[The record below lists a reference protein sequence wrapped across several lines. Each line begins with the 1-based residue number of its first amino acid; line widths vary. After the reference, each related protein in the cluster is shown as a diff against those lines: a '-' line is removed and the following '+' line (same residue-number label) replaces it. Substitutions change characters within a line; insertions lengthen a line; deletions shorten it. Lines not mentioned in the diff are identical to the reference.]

1 VPWSAAGSG
10 INSDTALAAD
20 RHDLILSAQRGDAR
34 SIDRLLAECRG
45 DVRRYALRHCATSE
59 IDDAVQEALLIVARH
74 VRSLK
79 TAASFAG
86 WLFTIVRRECQRL
99 SRKIFSH
106 EDLADEKIET
116 KLAER
121 SNDELRLE
129 LAFALE
135 SLPAHYLEIL
145 LLRDFEEL
153 TISEICQRLNVTSA
167 TAKSRLRRGRL
178 LVREYLLGG
187 DVAQSDHD
195 HSGSD

>member
-1 VPWSAAGSG
+1 M
-10 INSDTALAAD
+10 AAD
-20 RHDLILSAQRGDAR
+20 RHDLVISAQRGDAR
-34 SIDRLLAECRG
+34 SIERLLAECRG

-59 IDDAVQEALLIVARH
+59 IDDAVQETLLIVVRH
-74 VRSLK
+74 MQSLK

-99 SRKIFSH
+99 SRKMFSH
-106 EDLADEKIET
+106 EDLADEKIEA

-187 DVAQSDHD
+187 DLAQSDHS